1 MTPIQII
8 TIKTKAKTVR
18 IMIEEISKNKFRT
31 YESLK
36 NNGDKI
42 FSPFTKTND
51 EFTSA
56 ERALLKS
63 ISTFNNNL
71 IIEVDNQ
78 ISDLL
83 TTNKIKDITK
93 VTTIKEI

>member
-1 MTPIQII
+1 MTRIQII

-18 IMIEEISKNKFRT
+18 IMIEELSKNKFRT

-36 NNGDKI
+36 NNDDKI
-42 FSPFTKTND
+42 FTPFTETNK

-56 ERALLKS
+56 ELALSES

-83 TTNKIKDITK
+83 TTNKIKDIIE